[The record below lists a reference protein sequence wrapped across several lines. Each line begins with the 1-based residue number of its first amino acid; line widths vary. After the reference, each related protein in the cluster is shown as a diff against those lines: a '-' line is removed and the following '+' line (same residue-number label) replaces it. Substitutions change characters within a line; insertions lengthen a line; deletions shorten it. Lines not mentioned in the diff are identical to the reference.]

1 MPKSSRKSGG
11 VQHCSPLIALLARQR
26 SEHLAP
32 GVHLLADALRAR
44 FGEAVAAILVYGSCF
59 RTGTDEGLV
68 DLYVVVDRYRSL
80 PGTSFLRLLY
90 RILPPTVFYL
100 EIPLGNRRVRAKYA
114 VISQADFRRGTSPRW
129 FHSYLWARFAQP
141 SSLLYARNEEIAQQ
155 IHAARGRA
163 IVTFVTRV
171 LPLLPA
177 TFDAELSWREGL
189 SRTYRT
195 ELRPERLDAVA
206 RLVQDNLGYY
216 EQVTRAAMTSIPFD
230 IRVHEEGPSVRYEAA
245 IPERVRFWGGHAWNL
260 RKALGKTL
268 NVLRLLKGLMTFQGG
283 MDYVLWKIERHSGMR
298 PILSPRLQ
306 RHRWLAMGLMLW
318 KLYRQGGYR

>member
-1 MPKSSRKSGG
+1 
-11 VQHCSPLIALLARQR
+11 VLA
-26 SEHLAP
+26 E
-32 GVHLLADALRAR
+32 ALRTR
-44 FGEAVAAILVYGSCF
+44 LGEAVAAILVYGSCF

-68 DLYVVVDRYRSL
+68 DFYVVVDSYRNL

-100 EIPLGNRRVRAKYA
+100 EIPLGDRRVRAKYA
-114 VISQADFRRGTSPRW
+114 VISQEDFQRGTSPRW

-155 IHAARGRA
+155 IHVARGSA

-171 LPLLPA
+171 LPVLPA
-177 TFDAELSWREGL
+177 MFDAELLWREGL
-189 SRTYRT
+189 SRTYGT
-195 ELRPERLDAVA
+195 ELRAERLDAVA

-216 EQVTRAAMTSIPFD
+216 EQVTRAATTSIPFE
-230 IRVHEEGPSVRYEAA
+230 IEVREAGPSMEYKAA
-245 IPERVRFWGGHAWNL
+245 IPEKVRFCGGHAWNL

-283 MDYVLWKIERHSGMR
+283 MDYILWKIERHSGMR
-298 PILSPRLQ
+298 PVLSPRLQ

>member
-11 VQHCSPLIALLARQR
+11 VQHCLPLIAFLAQQR
-26 SEHLAP
+26 PAHLAP
-32 GVHLLADALRAR
+32 GVHVLADALRTR
-44 FGEAVAAILVYGSCF
+44 FGEAIAAILVYGSCF
-59 RTGTDEGLV
+59 RTGSDEGLV
-68 DLYVVVDRYRSL
+68 DFYVVVDSYRNL

-100 EIPLGNRRVRAKYA
+100 EIPLGDRRVRAKYA
-114 VISQADFRRGTSPRW
+114 VISQADFQRGTSPRW

-141 SSLLYARNEEIAQQ
+141 SSLLYARDEESTQQ
-155 IHAARGRA
+155 IHAARGSA

-177 TFDAELSWREGL
+177 AFDAELLWREGL
-189 SRTYRT
+189 SRTYRA
-195 ELRPERLDAVA
+195 ELRAERLDAVA

-216 EQVTRAAMTSIPFD
+216 EQVTRAAMPSIPFD
-230 IRVHEEGPSVRYEAA
+230 IRVQEEGPSVRYEAT
-245 IPERVRFWGGHAWNL
+245 IPERVRFWSGHAWNL
-260 RKALGKTL
+260 RKVLGKTL

-283 MDYVLWKIERHSGMR
+283 MDYILWKIERHSGMR
-298 PILSPRLQ
+298 PVLSPRLQ
-306 RHRWLAMGLMLW
+306 RHRWLAMGVMLW

>member
-1 MPKSSRKSGG
+1 MPKSSRKSGS
-11 VQHCSPLIALLARQR
+11 VQHCAPLIALLAQQR
-26 SEHLAP
+26 PAHLAP
-32 GVHLLADALRAR
+32 GVHVLADALRTR
-44 FGEAVAAILVYGSCF
+44 FGEAVAAILLYGSCL

-68 DLYVVVDRYRSL
+68 DFYVVVDSYRNL

-100 EIPLGNRRVRAKYA
+100 EIPLGDRRVRAKYA
-114 VISQADFRRGTSPRW
+114 VISRADFQRGTSPRW

-141 SSLLYARNEEIAQQ
+141 SSLLYARDEESAQE
-155 IHAARGRA
+155 IHAARGSA

-171 LPLLPA
+171 LPVLPA
-177 TFDAELSWREGL
+177 AFDAELLWREGL

-195 ELRPERLDAVA
+195 ELRAERLDAVA

-216 EQVTRAAMTSIPFD
+216 EQVTRAAMPSFPFD
-230 IRVHEEGPSVRYEAA
+230 IRVQEEDSSVKYKAT
-245 IPERVRFWGGHAWNL
+245 IPERVRFWGSHAWNL

-283 MDYVLWKIERHSGMR
+283 TDYILWKIERHSGMR
-298 PILSPRLQ
+298 PVLSPRLQ